1 MLRYNP
7 DQDYTKDYVDN
18 EQDIITLF
26 EYEEYKASIAQHN
39 WEVQRGMLPLYTVED
54 LPIIAI
60 TLH

>member
-39 WEVQRGMLPLYTVED
+39 WEVTRGMLPLYTVED
-54 LPIIAI
+54 
-60 TLH
+60 

>member
-7 DQDYTKDYVDN
+7 DQDQDYVDN
-18 EQDIITLF
+18 GQDIITLF
-26 EYEEYKASIAQHN
+26 EYEAYKASIAQHN
-39 WEVQRGMLPLYTVED
+39 WEVTRGMLPLYTVED